1 MKRLLCLVLTI
12 VLAVCLTACGSEDE
26 SAKEG
31 KNRVGKGKST
41 PTPSEVV
48 TPSEVPTGEPETPT
62 PVPTEEPTPEIT
74 VTPTPVVGGMPVPD
88 VKEGP
93 NYVVAHGDGCDRYSE
108 KFTGEGPAF
117 DSEIDYLY
125 ITEYEYENL
134 AKAVRAQNLYT
145 YRQNFKVRDD
155 AGAMFETVNGEFNER
170 WYEHNIIRVHRND
183 SKVFAYERDDDTYIG
198 GAHPYEYRTGYNFNS
213 QNGERLALGALIK
226 DCEGLADD
234 AIEALEIMAEPE
246 GFWDN
251 WKDLVRKAITE
262 GTVGWVATD
271 DGIELWFNTGY
282 LAPYATGEVSLTYEI
297 EDHPERFVPE
307 MVGAYGSYTPAPKA
321 PEGLVYEDTWHFSRS
336 ERYRYVMRGVVEG
349 LGTMSYE
356 DLAAFLKAQ
365 NVEFKGAGDREAE
378 QEESNAY
385 AVFFGFD
392 STDRFFCYFEPEDPE
407 NYYSTQRLASIS
419 ITFPGY
425 EFFLIADLDED
436 GQTQFEIIDCSFDDF
451 RDAAAVYDMDEAM
464 NVMIMTMMTYY
475 SDIVSAY

>member
-62 PVPTEEPTPEIT
+62 PVPTEEPKPEIN
-74 VTPTPVVGGMPVPD
+74 VTPTPVADKMPVPD

-155 AGAMFETVNGEFNER
+155 AGAMFETVDGEFNER
-170 WYEHNIIRVHRND
+170 WYEINTIVVYRTD
-183 SKVFAYERDDDTYIG
+183 SKVFSYVRDDDTYIG

-213 QNGERLALGALIK
+213 QTGERLELKALIK

-251 WKDLVRKAITE
+251 WKELVRKAITD
-262 GTVGWVATD
+262 GTVGWVAID
-271 DGIELWFNTGY
+271 VGIELWFNTGY
-282 LAPYATGEVSLTYEI
+282 LSLVN
-297 EDHPERFVPE
+297 F
-307 MVGAYGSYTPAPKA
+307 
-321 PEGLVYEDTWHFSRS
+321 
-336 ERYRYVMRGVVEG
+336 
-349 LGTMSYE
+349 
-356 DLAAFLKAQ
+356 
-365 NVEFKGAGDREAE
+365 N
-378 QEESNAY
+378 
-385 AVFFGFD
+385 
-392 STDRFFCYFEPEDPE
+392 
-407 NYYSTQRLASIS
+407 
-419 ITFPGY
+419 
-425 EFFLIADLDED
+425 
-436 GQTQFEIIDCSFDDF
+436 
-451 RDAAAVYDMDEAM
+451 
-464 NVMIMTMMTYY
+464 
-475 SDIVSAY
+475 

>member
-48 TPSEVPTGEPETPT
+48 MPSEVPTGEPETPT

-74 VTPTPVVGGMPVPD
+74 VTPTPVADKMPVPD

-213 QNGERLALGALIK
+213 QTGETLTLGDLIS
-226 DCEGLADD
+226 DRDGLADD
-234 AIEALEIMAEPE
+234 VLADLAAQAETE

-251 WKDLVRKAITE
+251 WKELVRKAITD

-297 EDHPERFVPE
+297 EEHPQRFVPG

-321 PEGLVYEDTWHFSRS
+321 SEGLVYEDSWHFSRS
-336 ERYRYVMRGVVEG
+336 ERYDYVMRGVVEG

-392 STDRFFCYFEPEDPE
+392 STDRFFCNFEPEDPE

-436 GQTQFEIIDCSFDDF
+436 GYTQFEIIDCSFDDF
-451 RDAAAVYDMDEAM
+451 RDAAVVYDMDEAM